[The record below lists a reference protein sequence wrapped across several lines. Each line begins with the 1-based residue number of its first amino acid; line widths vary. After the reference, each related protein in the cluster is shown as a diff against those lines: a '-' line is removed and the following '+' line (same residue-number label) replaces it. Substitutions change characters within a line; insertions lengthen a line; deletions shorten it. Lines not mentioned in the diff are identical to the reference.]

1 MWTASQLLHPDLA
14 GLGFEHVAEWTLW
27 WMTDARPCC
36 SPLSRLS
43 SQVARLQLPPTR
55 TAHRAFSSSCSSGSR
70 CCSFSPA
77 TTPGRLDGQGSDDL
91 RRFHRHRHVE
101 LQLLSFTFGVRQR
114 SVTGDRSAI
123 GQSEC
128 SPPKNF
134 DSRLA
139 SGTNGHRAIRKPSD
153 SPAPSG
159 CTGSNFTSSPPIRV
173 HDGCTRS
180 ANFSSRGPDGT
191 RCNGTTFSSTRT
203 KWPSC
208 APIQARRLT
217 PHQGYRWV
225 DPENR
230 RRIDNRSRSTC
241 RRRFPE

>member
-101 LQLLSFTFGVRQR
+101 LQLLSFTFGVRRR
-114 SVTGDRSAI
+114 SVTDRLLVNLNAHRPRILTPGWRAGRMATVLS
-123 GQSEC
+123 G
-128 SPPKNF
+128 SPPTHRHHRAAPART
-134 DSRLA
+134 SRLRLQSA
-139 SGTNGHRAIRKPSD
+139 FTTGVPEVRISALGDPTGRAAMGRRFRRHAQNGH
-153 SPAPSG
+153 PA
-159 CTGSNFTSSPPIRV
+159 
-173 HDGCTRS
+173 H
-180 ANFSSRGPDGT
+180 
-191 RCNGTTFSSTRT
+191 
-203 KWPSC
+203 
-208 APIQARRLT
+208 
-217 PHQGYRWV
+217 
-225 DPENR
+225 
-230 RRIDNRSRSTC
+230 RSR
-241 RRRFPE
+241 PGA